1 MTPHS
6 EKNVDE
12 IRLNK
17 LKEILLKEERAR
29 IDGIQKQ
36 LDVLKNEFPK
46 EYEEVV
52 NKLIQQKL
60 KDSQDDIVNAI
71 FPSVG
76 KMIKKYINE

>member
-17 LKEILLKEERAR
+17 LKEILLKEERER
-29 IDGIQKQ
+29 VDGIQKQ
-36 LDVLKNEFPK
+36 LDLLKNEFPK

-52 NKLIQQKL
+52 NKLIEQKF
-60 KDSQDDIVNAI
+60 KPEQEFQRVFANI
-71 FPSVG
+71 
-76 KMIKKYINE
+76 